1 MDIPPV
7 MRCFMATA
15 RDRVLAEPLAPPQP
29 IPFRPA
35 PAVKRPRRNRTRWAF
50 IAGVIVALAV
60 GVELWRIHSANA
72 ITYETVAVERGTI
85 QASVTASGTLN
96 AVVDVQVGS
105 QVSGNIKA
113 LYADFNTKVTK
124 GQLVAEIDPQVF
136 QTQVDQAAAA
146 LASVRSATLTASA
159 QVQKAKSDL
168 AGTMA
173 NEKAVESVLAK
184 DRANALNAATQ
195 YQRQDALFTRGIIP
209 QTDHDVAKAA
219 MDAAEAQVAADQ
231 SQVEASKQTIQSAQ
245 AQVGVTQAESGSAQD
260 QERQSQASLAQA
272 KINLERTRITAP
284 VDGIVIARR
293 MDVGQTVAASF
304 AAPTIFEIAQDLT
317 KMHLDTNVDESDI
330 GNIKAGQQSTF
341 TVDAYPGTTFRGQV
355 TDVRK
360 APISAQNVVTY
371 DVVISVSNPDL
382 KLFPGM
388 TANARIM
395 TAKLDNAVKVPNAV
409 LRSRPTP
416 AMLTQLGLPVA
427 AASKQQ
433 VYVVRGRTLQAV
445 PVTLGL
451 SDGKYTAIASGDLH
465 EADQVVARFTTAAST
480 PTASTPAAPGAGGG
494 RRGPGF

>member
-1 MDIPPV
+1 
-7 MRCFMATA
+7 MATA
-15 RDRVLAEPLAPPQP
+15 PDLASAAPPAPPQP
-29 IPFRPA
+29 IPFRPTPSA
-35 PAVKRPRRNRTRWAF
+35 KRPRRNRARWAL
-50 IAGVIVALAV
+50 IAGVAVALAV
-60 GVELWRIHSANA
+60 GTELWRMHAANA
-72 ITYETVAVERGTI
+72 IGYDTVPVERGPI
-85 QASVTASGTLN
+85 QASVTATGTLN

-136 QTQVDQAAAA
+136 QTQVDQAVAA
-146 LASVRSATLTASA
+146 LASAHSATLTASA
-159 QVQKAKSDL
+159 QVQKANSDL

-173 NEKAVESVLAK
+173 SEKAVESVSAK
-184 DRANALNAATQ
+184 DQANAVYATNQ
-195 YQRQDALFTRGIIP
+195 DQRQDTLLTRGLIS
-209 QTDHDVAKAA
+209 QTDDDVAKAA
-219 MDAAEAQVAADQ
+219 EAAAGAQVGADQ
-231 SQVEASKQTIQSAQ
+231 SQIEASKQTIKSAQ
-245 AQVGVTQAESGSAQD
+245 AQVSVAQAQLGSAQD
-260 QERQSQASLAQA
+260 QERQARASLDQA

-317 KMHLDTNVDESDI
+317 KMQLDTNVDESDI
-330 GNIKAGQQSTF
+330 GTISAGQQATF

-355 TDVRK
+355 ADVRK

-395 TAKLDNAVKVPNAV
+395 TAKLDDALKVPNAV
-409 LRSRPTP
+409 LRSHPTA
-416 AMLTQLGLPVA
+416 AMLTQLGLPA
-427 AASKQQ
+427 AAANKQQ
-433 VYVVRGRTLQAV
+433 VYVVRSGTLQAA

-451 SDGKYTAIASGDLH
+451 SDGKYTTVTSGDVH
-465 EADQVVARFTTAAST
+465 EGDQVVVRFTTATST
-480 PTASTPAAPGAGGG
+480 PTASAPAAPTAGGG

>member
-1 MDIPPV
+1 
-7 MRCFMATA
+7 MATA
-15 RDRVLAEPLAPPQP
+15 LDRAYAPPPAPPQP

-35 PAVKRPRRNRTRWAF
+35 PAAKRPRKTWPRWAL
-50 IAGVIVALAV
+50 IAGVVVALAV

-72 ITYETVAVERGTI
+72 IGYDTVPVERGPI
-85 QASVTASGTLN
+85 QASVTATGTLN

-136 QTQVDQAAAA
+136 QAQVDQATAA
-146 LASVRSATLTASA
+146 LASVHSAALTAAA
-159 QVQKAKSDL
+159 QVQKASSDL
-168 AGTMA
+168 AGTRA
-173 NEKAVESVLAK
+173 SEKAVESVLAK
-184 DRANALNAATQ
+184 DQANALNATNQ
-195 YQRQDALFTRGIIP
+195 YQRQDTLFARGLIP
-209 QTDHDVAKAA
+209 QTDHDLAKAA
-219 MDAAEAQVAADQ
+219 VDAAAAQVAADQ
-231 SQVEASKQTIQSAQ
+231 SQIEASKQTIQSAQ
-245 AQVGVTQAESGSAQD
+245 AQVGVAQD
-260 QERQSQASLAQA
+260 QLTSAKDQELQSRSSLQQA

-284 VDGIVIARR
+284 VDGVVIARR

-330 GNIKAGQQSTF
+330 GNISAGQEATF
-341 TVDAYPGTTFRGQV
+341 TVDAYPGRTFRGQV
-355 TDVRK
+355 AEVRK
-360 APISAQNVVTY
+360 APINAQNVVTY

-395 TAKLDNAVKVPNAV
+395 TAKLDNAIKVPNAV
-409 LRSRPTP
+409 LRSHPTP
-416 AMLTQLGLPVA
+416 AMLTQLGLPA
-427 AASKQQ
+427 ATANKQQ
-433 VYVVRGRTLQAV
+433 VYVVRGGTLQAA

-451 SDGKYTAIASGDLH
+451 SDGRYTAIASGDVH
-465 EADQVVARFTTAAST
+465 EGDQVVVRFTTGTGTPAAS
-480 PTASTPAAPGAGGG
+480 APAAPGAGGG